1 MQENINIDELEKSLS
16 NIRNLTEKM
25 SKNLLN
31 TNQLIRDSIN
41 NGSGVWDSNSAELY
55 RNRWESLISDFP
67 EVIQTF
73 QKQESNLETFI
84 ENMKKVEE

>member
-1 MQENINIDELEKSLS
+1 MQENINIEELEKSLL
-16 NIRNLTEKM
+16 NIKNLTERM

-41 NGSGVWDSNSAELY
+41 NGSGVWDGEAAGLY
-55 RNRWESLISDFP
+55 RSRWESIMSDFP
-67 EVIQTF
+67 DVIQTF
-73 QKQESNLETFI
+73 QKQEANLETFI